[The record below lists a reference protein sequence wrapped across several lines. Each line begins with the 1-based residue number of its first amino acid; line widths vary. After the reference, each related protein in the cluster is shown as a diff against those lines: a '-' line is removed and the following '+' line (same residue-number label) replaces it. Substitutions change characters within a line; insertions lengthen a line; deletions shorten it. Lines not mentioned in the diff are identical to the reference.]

1 MALLERVAALVR
13 ANLNDLIDK
22 AEEPEKMIKQVILDM
37 QNQLLQIKTQ
47 VAIAMADE
55 HLLAKKAKE
64 NEDRQ
69 SEWMHKAELAVEKKD
84 DGLARAALER
94 AMGAK
99 ELAEN
104 FHQQVADQKAEV
116 ENLKAA
122 LHKLEGKLQEAESK
136 KDLLIARSRRARASK
151 TASEAKMGI
160 QKGVDSNTFDRMKSK
175 VAHDE
180 AVSQAWAELA
190 GDDIEDRFAALE
202 KEKEID
208 RLLSEIK
215 LKKTST
221 G

>member
-55 HLLAKKAKE
+55 HLLARRAKE

-69 SEWMHKAELAVEKKD
+69 AEWMDKAKQAVAKKD

-94 AMGAK
+94 AMSCK
-99 ELAEN
+99 ELAKN

-116 ENLKAA
+116 ENLKSA
-122 LHKLEGKLQEAESK
+122 LRKLEGKLQEAQTK
-136 KDLLIARSRRARASK
+136 CDLLIARSRRARAAK
-151 TASEAKMGI
+151 TASEAKLGI
-160 QKGVDSNTFDRMKSK
+160 RKGADAPTFDRLKNK
-175 VAHDE
+175 VAQEE
-180 AVSQAWAELA
+180 AVGRAWSEVA
-190 GDDIEDRFAALE
+190 GADIEDRFAALE

-208 RLLSEIK
+208 RLLADLKS
-215 LKKTST
+215 KKTVEA
-221 G
+221 